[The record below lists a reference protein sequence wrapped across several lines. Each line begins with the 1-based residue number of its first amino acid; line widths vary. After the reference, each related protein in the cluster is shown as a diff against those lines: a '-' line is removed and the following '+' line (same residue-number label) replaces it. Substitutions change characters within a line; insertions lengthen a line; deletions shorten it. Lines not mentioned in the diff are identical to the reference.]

1 MNKAKV
7 LGLNL
12 FTSLYLFDISTDTG
26 CKHKLLKLFPINHEG
41 LTHNTAIILALF
53 SIAKN
58 GKSALNTNCNALIIK
73 DTLTVHVPKVN

>member
-12 FTSLYLFDISTDTG
+12 FTSLCFCDISTDTG

-41 LTHNTAIILALF
+41 LTHNTIILALF

-58 GKSALNTNCNALIIK
+58 GKSALNTNCNVLIINK